1 MDSNSAP
8 NNLHCTTVI
17 VSYMKLAVGQELVT
31 FYILHLDLQLYCITD
46 LVYCSVTVKIC
57 HLLSFY
63 SAPHR
68 IARQPCR
75 GGRGPLFTPQQEEA
89 ICAMVIAN
97 NAIRLREIQSA
108 VIEDDNIFGNIES
121 VSIATIDRVLRRN
134 EMRMK
139 QLYNVPFERN
149 SDRVK
154 EIRHQYVQVK
164 HVCVLCIL

>member
-1 MDSNSAP
+1 M
-8 NNLHCTTVI
+8 
-17 VSYMKLAVGQELVT
+17 
-31 FYILHLDLQLYCITD
+31 
-46 LVYCSVTVKIC
+46 
-57 HLLSFY
+57 
-63 SAPHR
+63 
-68 IARQPCR
+68 
-75 GGRGPLFTPQQEEA
+75 
-89 ICAMVIAN
+89 IAN
-97 NAIRLREIQSA
+97 NAIRLREIQIA

-154 EIRHQYVQVK
+154 VRHQYVQVK

>member
-1 MDSNSAP
+1 
-8 NNLHCTTVI
+8 
-17 VSYMKLAVGQELVT
+17 
-31 FYILHLDLQLYCITD
+31 
-46 LVYCSVTVKIC
+46 
-57 HLLSFY
+57 
-63 SAPHR
+63 
-68 IARQPCR
+68 
-75 GGRGPLFTPQQEEA
+75 
-89 ICAMVIAN
+89 MVIAN

-139 QLYNVPFERN
+139 QLYNVPFEQN

>member
-1 MDSNSAP
+1 
-8 NNLHCTTVI
+8 
-17 VSYMKLAVGQELVT
+17 
-31 FYILHLDLQLYCITD
+31 
-46 LVYCSVTVKIC
+46 
-57 HLLSFY
+57 
-63 SAPHR
+63 
-68 IARQPCR
+68 
-75 GGRGPLFTPQQEEA
+75 
-89 ICAMVIAN
+89 MVIAN

-154 EIRHQYVQVK
+154 EIRLQYVQVK